1 MQQPTRQAVMESPAV
16 HSYCKDILRGSVGRD
31 PLDALKDAELAVA
44 VLRHEW
50 DIRAEQ
56 IDVIREDIYLR
67 RS

>member
-1 MQQPTRQAVMESPAV
+1 MESQSV
-16 HSYCKDILRGSVGRD
+16 RNFCKDILRGSIGRD

-44 VLRHEW
+44 VLRREW

-56 IDVIREDIYLR
+56 IDAIREDIYLR